1 MSNIYNK
8 SISKKETNDI
18 NKQLLYAKYLIISSN
33 ILIILKHLISNN
45 EGVEFLKSYSI
56 LFLLSMIFI
65 LRINKIKSNC
75 KQK

>member
-18 NKQLLYAKYLIISSN
+18 NQQLLYAKYLIISSN

-45 EGVEFLKSYSI
+45 EGVEFLKSYSV
-56 LFLLSMIFI
+56 LFLLSILFI

>member
-18 NKQLLYAKYLIISSN
+18 NQQLLYAKYLIISSN